1 MTSTA
6 DTIPRMFFEQVALL
20 GNKRALLYKESG
32 SFKPITWSELGEM
45 VREIAAGLI
54 EIGVKP
60 GDRIAIMSYNRPEWI
75 VVDLAILAIGAITV
89 PVYHTSSSAQTNYIF
104 KKAGADIAF
113 VARSEKAEML
123 VSCDA
128 DVQKIISL
136 DPVGIDSA
144 GACALD
150 YASVRKL
157 GQEGL
162 HTNRAQELDA
172 RISAGRPE
180 DCATIIFT
188 SGTTGNPK
196 GVMLSHANILANA
209 SACLAAQPVDKEDIY
224 LSFLPLSHSFE
235 RTIGQFFMLLAGAT
249 IAYAGSIRTVAA
261 DMKEVHPTV
270 MLGVP
275 RFYEKLYT
283 RVVDAVEDAPALRKK
298 LFYWAMHIGR
308 KAREIGADGGGVGII
323 LRLQLKLAEKLV
335 FAKLKKRLGG
345 RLHFFVSG
353 GAPLAQDIVE
363 FFLDAG
369 VQILEGYGLTEY
381 SPVIAVNRFNSIRPG
396 TVGIPVPGCEVKIAD
411 DGEVMVKGPSVML
424 GYYNDEEA
432 TMNVM
437 RDGWLLTGDLG
448 EMEGGF
454 LRINDRKKDII
465 VTSGG
470 KNISPQYIEN
480 LLMKDSFISHVVI
493 YGEKRNYLTALVVP
507 DFEHFEH
514 ANPVKGLAGL
524 SPRELVDRREMY
536 DFIMNRI
543 AEKSAELAPF
553 ETVRKIV
560 ILPEPLTEE
569 KGELT
574 PTMKI
579 KRKAVILEHLEQIE
593 ALYKE
598 DGQRKKPRARW
609 P

>member
-162 HTNRAQELDA
+162 HTNRAQELDE

-209 SACLAAQPVDKEDIY
+209 SACLTAQPVDKEDIY

-560 ILPEPLTEE
+560 ILPEPLKEE

>member
-60 GDRIAIMSYNRPEWI
+60 GDRIAIMSYNRPEWM

-514 ANPVKGLAGL
+514 ANPVEGLAGL